1 MLISGDFRAPA
12 IVNSDILNS
21 RQYFLLQFQIQLMVD
36 SANGVNL
43 ANAVPNAVEDLK
55 LGLANAQSQ
64 HQLME
69 EKTVRVQER
78 SHKSATLLHVQ
89 VSRACFDYW

>member
-1 MLISGDFRAPA
+1 MCISEFRAPG

-21 RQYFLLQFQIQLMVD
+21 IKYSLLQFPVQSMAD
-36 SANGVNL
+36 SANGANL
-43 ANAVPNAVEDLK
+43 ANVMPNAVEDLK

-69 EKTVRVQER
+69 EKTVKVQER

-89 VSRACFDYW
+89 VSRACFDHW